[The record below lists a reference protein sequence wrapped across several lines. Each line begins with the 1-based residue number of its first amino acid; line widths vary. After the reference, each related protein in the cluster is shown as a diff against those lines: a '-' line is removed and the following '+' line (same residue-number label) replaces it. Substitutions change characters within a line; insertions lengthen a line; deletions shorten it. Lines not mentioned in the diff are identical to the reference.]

1 MFLGSAPLF
10 GGPLVTPGF
19 WAQASIPLLRLRYRQ
34 QLQVD
39 ITMGDADDCWAV
51 DDAIRRLLAL
61 QQHATSLV
69 CLVKAGQGG
78 ARG

>member
-1 MFLGSAPLF
+1 
-10 GGPLVTPGF
+10 
-19 WAQASIPLLRLRYRQ
+19 
-34 QLQVD
+34 
-39 ITMGDADDCWAV
+39 MGDADDCWAV

-78 ARG
+78 PGGDGWGGRPGPLLGTQSE